1 MTRDQFEMSQ
11 PIRIHKWLTLAIQA
25 ALSSGLLCGLLQCL
39 RSGGHEIMKIEKKS
53 VRPGRRSLFASL
65 TGLATILVLVGCASS
80 GSSSARGYE
89 LRIRY
94 AEVVDINRVQLPSAA
109 PAGAVVGGFTGLM
122 IARNRSTG
130 RQLATGAGGAV
141 LGGLAT
147 RALEGDRLGYE
158 YRLQF
163 ADGNVS
169 EFITEKGYLQVGDCV
184 AVERG
189 QHANIRRV
197 ASVLCDNGPVKV
209 IEPTHVRDAEQCHA
223 AKEQLLL
230 ASTREEIDIASR
242 KVSVICN

>member
-1 MTRDQFEMSQ
+1 MQINRHFIKAGQARLFTLL
-11 PIRIHKWLTLAIQA
+11 IGLTS
-25 ALSSGLLCGLLQCL
+25 AL
-39 RSGGHEIMKIEKKS
+39 I
-53 VRPGRRSLFASL
+53 V
-65 TGLATILVLVGCASS
+65 VGCASS

-89 LRIRY
+89 MRIRY
-94 AEVVDINRVQLPSAA
+94 AEVVHINRVQLPSAA

-122 IARNRSTG
+122 VGRNKSTG

-141 LGGLAT
+141 LGGLAV

-163 ADGNVS
+163 ADGNES
-169 EFITEKGYLQVGDCV
+169 RFITEKGYLQVGDCV

-189 QHANIRRV
+189 DYANIRRV
-197 ASVLCDNGPVKV
+197 SNVLCDNGPAKV
-209 IEPTHVRDAEQCHA
+209 IESKHVRDAKQCHA

-230 ASTREEIDIASR
+230 AATQEEIDIAAR